1 MIDFYGDQTRW
12 FMGEVVDIN
21 DPKQLAR
28 IKVRI
33 YGIHDDTILIK
44 DDDLPWAQVVTP
56 ITEGGTNELGN
67 PLGIQVNALVFGVF
81 LDGGD
86 SQLPLIF
93 GSLPKY
99 EGDERDSLSTNKLT
113 RGENTLT
120 KSVSVSGAPS
130 DPYAAVYPN
139 NKVTQT
145 TSGHVIE
152 IDDTPN
158 AERIHI
164 RHKSGTFVEF
174 HPDGSVV
181 IKTANVYIDAGTN
194 ANLKATNVR
203 VDADS
208 VDVNAN
214 SVAVD
219 ASTVNI
225 NGGTGD
231 VVVDGVSL
239 VNHTH
244 SHTDTAGLAAGTS
257 NTRPPNKG

>member
-33 YGIHDDTILIK
+33 YGIHDDTDLIK

-56 ITEGGTNELGN
+56 ITEGGTNGLGN
-67 PLGIQVNALVFGVF
+67 PLGIQVNALVFGIF

-99 EGDERDSLSTNKLT
+99 EGDKRDIPSTNKLA

-120 KSVSVSGAPS
+120 KSVSVSGAPG

-145 TSGHVIE
+145 SSGHIIE
-152 IDDTPN
+152 IDDTDG

-164 RHKSGTFVEF
+164 RHKSGAFVEF

-181 IKTANVYIDAGTN
+181 IKTTNVYIDAGTN
-194 ANLKATNVR
+194 ANVKATNVN
-203 VDADS
+203 VDG
-208 VDVNAN
+208 
-214 SVAVD
+214 
-219 ASTVNI
+219 STVNI
-225 NGGTGD
+225 TGGTGD
-231 VVVDGVSL
+231 VIVSGISL

-244 SHTDTAGLAAGTS
+244 TDTTGLSAGTTS
-257 NTRPPNKG
+257 KPN

>member
-33 YGIHDDTILIK
+33 YGIHDDTDLIK
-44 DDDLPWAQVVTP
+44 DDDLPWAQVITS
-56 ITEGGTNELGN
+56 ITEGGTNGLGN
-67 PLGIQVNALVFGVF
+67 PLGIQVNALVFGIF

-99 EGDERDSLSTNKLT
+99 EGDKRDTPSTNKLA

-120 KSVSVSGAPS
+120 KSVSVSGAPG

-145 TSGHVIE
+145 SSGHVIE
-152 IDDTPN
+152 IDDTPD

-164 RHKSGTFVEF
+164 RHKSGSFIEF
-174 HPDGSVV
+174 HPDGSIV
-181 IKTANVYIDAGTN
+181 IKGNGVYIDGGSAVNVQASSTN
-194 ANLKATNVR
+194 QTF
-203 VDADS
+203 S
-208 VDVNAN
+208 
-214 SVAVD
+214 SGEI
-219 ASTVNI
+219 TVNGI
-225 NGGTGD
+225 TQTQ
-231 VVVDGVSL
+231 
-239 VNHTH
+239 HTH
-244 SHTDTAGLAAGTS
+244 VDNAGLAAGTTS
-257 NTRPPNKG
+257 KPKG

>member
-33 YGIHDDTILIK
+33 YGIHDDTDLIK
-44 DDDLPWAQVVTP
+44 DDDLPWAQVVTS
-56 ITEGGTNELGN
+56 ITEGGTNGLGN
-67 PLGIQVNALVFGVF
+67 PLGIQVNALVFGIF

-99 EGDERDSLSTNKLT
+99 EGDKRDTPSTNKLA

-120 KSVSVSGAPS
+120 KSVSVSGAPG

-152 IDDTPN
+152 IDDTPD

-164 RHKSGTFVEF
+164 RHKSGSFIEF
-174 HPDGSVV
+174 HPDGSIV
-181 IKTANVYIDAGTN
+181 IKGNGVYIDGGSAV
-194 ANLKATNVR
+194 NVQ
-203 VDADS
+203 
-208 VDVNAN
+208 
-214 SVAVD
+214 
-219 ASTVNI
+219 ASSTDQTFGSGEITVNGI
-225 NGGTGD
+225 TQTQ
-231 VVVDGVSL
+231 
-239 VNHTH
+239 HTH
-244 SHTDTAGLAAGTS
+244 VDNAGIAAATTS
-257 NTRPPNKG
+257 KPKG

>member
-33 YGIHDDTILIK
+33 YGIHDDTDLIK

-56 ITEGGTNELGN
+56 ITEGGTNGLGN
-67 PLGIQVNALVFGVF
+67 PLGIQVNALVFGIF

-99 EGDERDSLSTNKLT
+99 EGDGRDAPSTNKLT

-120 KSVSVSGAPS
+120 KSVSVSGAPG

-152 IDDTPN
+152 IDDTPD

-164 RHKSGTFVEF
+164 RHKSGSFIEF
-174 HPDGSVV
+174 HPDGQIV
-181 IKTANVYIDAGTN
+181 IKGNGVYIDGGSAVNVQASSTN
-194 ANLKATNVR
+194 QTFG
-203 VDADS
+203 S
-208 VDVNAN
+208 GEI
-214 SVAVD
+214 
-219 ASTVNI
+219 TVNGI
-225 NGGTGD
+225 TQTQ
-231 VVVDGVSL
+231 
-239 VNHTH
+239 HTH
-244 SHTDTAGLAAGTS
+244 VDNAGLAAGTTS
-257 NTRPPNKG
+257 KPKG

>member
-33 YGIHDDTILIK
+33 YGIHDDTDLIK
-44 DDDLPWAQVVTP
+44 NDDLPWAQVITS
-56 ITEGGTNELGN
+56 ITEGGTNGLGN
-67 PLGIQVNALVFGVF
+67 PLGIQVNALVFGIF

-99 EGDERDSLSTNKLT
+99 EGDKRDTPSTNKLA

-120 KSVSVSGAPS
+120 KSVSVSGAPG

-145 TSGHVIE
+145 SSGHVIE

-164 RHKSGTFVEF
+164 RHKSGSFIEF
-174 HPDGSVV
+174 HPDGSIV
-181 IKTANVYIDAGTN
+181 IKGNGVYIDGGSAVNVQASSTN
-194 ANLKATNVR
+194 QTFG
-203 VDADS
+203 S
-208 VDVNAN
+208 GEI
-214 SVAVD
+214 
-219 ASTVNI
+219 TVNGI
-225 NGGTGD
+225 TQTQ
-231 VVVDGVSL
+231 
-239 VNHTH
+239 HTH
-244 SHTDTAGLAAGTS
+244 VDNAGLAAGTTS
-257 NTRPPNKG
+257 KPKG

>member
-33 YGIHDDTILIK
+33 YGIHDDTDLIK

-67 PLGIQVNALVFGVF
+67 PLGIQVNALVFGIF

-120 KSVSVSGAPS
+120 KSVSVSGAPG

-152 IDDTPN
+152 IDDTPD

-164 RHKSGTFVEF
+164 RHKSGSFIEF

-181 IKTANVYIDAGTN
+181 IKTANVYIDAGAN
-194 ANLKATNVR
+194 ANLRADAINV
-203 VDADS
+203 
-208 VDVNAN
+208 
-214 SVAVD
+214 
-219 ASTVNI
+219 I
-225 NGGTGD
+225 GGTGD

-244 SHTDTAGLAAGTS
+244 PQNAGNHFGGGTDTS
-257 NTRPPNKG
+257 SPNKE